1 MENVLKG
8 AALGAAT
15 GGVAHVTGN
24 VVNQVDPGIARSLTK
39 VVADTIGLV
48 AIDASYQLIVD
59 GEVDAKKLAFNAG
72 DSAATSW
79 IIRSRLQRHIRGSRR
94 QAGGQENLDE
104 LDHNDRKGSHGQK

>member
-1 MENVLKG
+1 M
-8 AALGAAT
+8 A
-15 GGVAHVTGN
+15 
-24 VVNQVDPGIARSLTK
+24 
-39 VVADTIGLV
+39 ADTIGLV
-48 AIDASYQLIVD
+48 AIDQLIVD
-59 GEVDAKKLAFNAG
+59 GEVDAKKLTFNAG